1 MWSHSFTK
9 HSGGPQGLWA
19 GPGLLRIN
27 GCGIGSQSSQ
37 HRGRLK
43 KWFQIGEL
51 LIKTQRKELLLPPT
65 RMSIWNDA
73 QMMSFY
79 SKAGNLCEVLLLF
92 SYLLLFSHKPEA
104 YQGCEL
110 LPLIGVGGSEVG
122 SCLLLHLGLSTLQT
136 AQHVLKLLHLGL
148 STLQTAQHALKL
160 PLVSCLSISLPSTAQ
175 KNWVWKPLSDEW

>member
-1 MWSHSFTK
+1 
-9 HSGGPQGLWA
+9 
-19 GPGLLRIN
+19 
-27 GCGIGSQSSQ
+27 
-37 HRGRLK
+37 
-43 KWFQIGEL
+43 
-51 LIKTQRKELLLPPT
+51 
-65 RMSIWNDA
+65 
-73 QMMSFY
+73 MSFY

-136 AQHVLKLLHLGL
+136 AQHVLKLRHPGPSTLQTARHVLKLLHLGPSIL
-148 STLQTAQHALKL
+148 QTAQHLLKLLHPGPSTLQTAQHVLKLLPLGPSTLQTAQHLLEL

-175 KNWVWKPLSDEW
+175 KN